1 MKPTHLH
8 RAAVATAVLPIG
20 TAITASATTAQP
32 VTTVIK
38 PAGMVPPPGY
48 VL

>member
-1 MKPTHLH
+1 MKATHLH
-8 RAAVATAVLPIG
+8 PLTVAIAVPPVG
-20 TAITASATTAQP
+20 TAITASAAAQP
-32 VTTVIK
+32 VTTVIN